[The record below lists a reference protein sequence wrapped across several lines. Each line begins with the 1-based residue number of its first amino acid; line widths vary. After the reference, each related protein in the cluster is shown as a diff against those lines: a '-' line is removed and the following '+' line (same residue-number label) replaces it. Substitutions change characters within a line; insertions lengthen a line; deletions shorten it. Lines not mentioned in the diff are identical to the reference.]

1 MARPLRVWQRCRPGA
16 LLLLLRRGGSLVA
29 ARGSSTQPARLPRM
43 EYQEDAVC
51 TLNTL
56 QTNASYLEQVKRE
69 RGQPQMQL
77 QAMRTFLQRSGLAV
91 EDLDQLNIIHVTGT
105 KGKGST
111 CAFTERI
118 LRNCGL
124 RTGFY
129 SSPHLVQ
136 VRERIRING
145 QPISKELFTKYFWQ
159 VYGRLDETKD
169 SHYGSM
175 PAYFRFLTILAFHV
189 FLQEKVLMACTSVG
203 GEAEYMNWT
212 RILNPSYADSSAG
225 FGLVPSAVSFPNPAS
240 LKVALAATPVFF
252 PLQPGVPAFT
262 VKQLES
268 PMNVLKA
275 RAEEIGCSLQVCP
288 DLEEYES
295 GGERLRLGL
304 EGDHQRSNASLALQL
319 CSSWLRRRGI
329 HDFISVPKRGLAE
342 DVPLNSPFPKAASF
356 KPSPVMVNGLQ
367 STEWPGRTQTLRHG
381 PVTYFLDGAHTMRSM
396 LACVSWF
403 RDAAARQEKTTE
415 GPVVRVLLFN
425 ATGERD
431 SAAMLK
437 LLVPFHFEFAV
448 FCPNITEAVSSSNA
462 DQHNFNVTVENM
474 LTRCLDNQK
483 SWRRL
488 AERDSAVAT
497 DVRIPEGLPLVAET
511 RQTDA
516 LVFPCILSALQW
528 ICQGRDPVLDCPG
541 TFATLQPGATTRA
554 EILREAAG
562 IHVLVTGSLH
572 LVGGVLKHLDP
583 SLSS

>member
-43 EYQEDAVC
+43 EYQDAVC

-189 FLQEKVLMACTSVG
+189 FLQEKVRC
-203 GEAEYMNWT
+203 
-212 RILNPSYADSSAG
+212 
-225 FGLVPSAVSFPNPAS
+225 FLVPPIFVPLS
-240 LKVALAATPVFF
+240 L
-252 PLQPGVPAFT
+252 QSPGVPAFT

>member
-43 EYQEDAVC
+43 EYQDAVC

-189 FLQEKVLMACTSVG
+189 FLQEKVDLAVIEVGIGGAYDCTNIIRRPWVCGVSSLGIDHTSILGDTIEKIAWQKG
-203 GEAEYMNWT
+203 G
-212 RILNPSYADSSAG
+212 I
-225 FGLVPSAVSFPNPAS
+225 F
-240 LKVALAATPVFF
+240 K
-252 PLQPGVPAFT
+252 PGVPAFT

-462 DQHNFNVTVENM
+462 ADQHNFNVTVENM

>member
-1 MARPLRVWQRCRPGA
+1 MYDNRLRTCKERE
-16 LLLLLRRGGSLVA
+16 
-29 ARGSSTQPARLPRM
+29 M
-43 EYQEDAVC
+43 DAVC

-189 FLQEKVLMACTSVG
+189 FLQEKVDLAVIEVGIGGAYDCTNIIRRPWVCGVSSLGIDHTSILGDTIEKIAWQKG
-203 GEAEYMNWT
+203 G
-212 RILNPSYADSSAG
+212 I
-225 FGLVPSAVSFPNPAS
+225 F
-240 LKVALAATPVFF
+240 K
-252 PLQPGVPAFT
+252 PGVPAFT

-462 DQHNFNVTVENM
+462 ADQHNFNVTVENM

>member
-43 EYQEDAVC
+43 EYQDAVC

-189 FLQEKVLMACTSVG
+189 FLQEKVDLAVIEVGIGGAYDCTNIIRRPWVCGVSSLGIDHTSILGDTIEKIAWQKG
-203 GEAEYMNWT
+203 G
-212 RILNPSYADSSAG
+212 I
-225 FGLVPSAVSFPNPAS
+225 F
-240 LKVALAATPVFF
+240 K
-252 PLQPGVPAFT
+252 PGVPAFT